1 MRQIG
6 LIHTDT
12 RILYCQLIG
21 SLICASASLLLER
34 QANAAASLRILN
46 GIADNVQHDFP
57 KLRPVAQHQLLLD
70 IHQRLITQALLFYL
84 RLKNRIQRLHNLTEI
99 HSLLIQ
105 HCFAAFYTRHFQ
117 NLIDNHEQQI
127 AGRLDFADIFPTL
140 FDIRK
145 IFAQQMRKADNRV
158 HRRAD
163 IMAHVK
169 KKARFRRI
177 RHPRFLRRA
186 LNPFG
191 IQPFLIPLQ
200 LQLIKNN
207 RDKKRYQKR
216 DKARQ
221 HFLSARNP
229 AVLRRQLQIPGI
241 VRHSKG
247 HLHRII
253 RQTAAA
259 LRNNN
264 LLVATGYALAHPI
277 GKAGITQLIQAAFFD
292 KAAPVND

>member
-1 MRQIG
+1 M
-6 LIHTDT
+6 
-12 RILYCQLIG
+12 
-21 SLICASASLLLER
+21 
-34 QANAAASLRILN
+34 
-46 GIADNVQHDFP
+46 
-57 KLRPVAQHQLLLD
+57 
-70 IHQRLITQALLFYL
+70 ITQALLFYF
-84 RLKNRIQRLHNLTEI
+84 RLKDRIQRLHNLTEI

-105 HCFAAFYTRHFQ
+105 HCFAAFNTRHFQ
-117 NLIDNHEQQI
+117 NLIDNHEQKI
-127 AGRLDFADIFPTL
+127 AGRLDFADIFTAL
-140 FDIRK
+140 LDIRK

-163 IMAHVK
+163 IMAHVEEE
-169 KKARFRRI
+169 ARFRRI
-177 RHPRFLRRA
+177 RHPRFLSRA
-186 LNPFG
+186 LNPLG
-191 IQPFLIPLQ
+191 IQPFLIALQ

-216 DKARQ
+216 DKTRQ

-229 AVLRRQLQIPGI
+229 PVLRRQLQIPGI

-277 GKAGITQLIQAAFFD
+277 GKACIA
-292 KAAPVND
+292 